1 MLTYLF
7 FSILRF
13 YFGVRHCPTGSSQSS
28 ALLRFN
34 IQNLNKQS
42 KLFSQGMAPLTVSVP
57 LPKKSSPSA
66 TSKPLQPPLPHH
78 GLRWERVRERP
89 TYSTVDSNFVL
100 TFRVRLEPKHV
111 TYVAFTYPFSYR
123 DLQAFLNRLEKK
135 YPMSSDEEALRRPAN
150 SLYFHRE
157 LACLSY
163 EGRRVDLL
171 TVTSLH
177 GITDEREDRLE
188 RSLFPEI
195 EKTRRPFKFEN
206 KKTIFVSAR

>member
-1 MLTYLF
+1 M
-7 FSILRF
+7 R
-13 YFGVRHCPTGSSQSS
+13 
-28 ALLRFN
+28 
-34 IQNLNKQS
+34 NLNKQS

-66 TSKPLQPPLPHH
+66 SKPLQPPLPHH
-78 GLRWERVRERP
+78 SLRWERVRERP
-89 TYSTVDSNFVL
+89 EYCTIDNNFVL
-100 TFRVRLEPKHV
+100 SFRIRVESKHV

-135 YPMSSDEEALRRPAN
+135 HSMTSDEDALRRPAN

-163 EGRRVDLL
+163 EGRRIDLL

-188 RSLFPEI
+188 RSLFPECD
-195 EKTRRPFKFEN
+195 KCRRPFKFEN

>member
-1 MLTYLF
+1 M
-7 FSILRF
+7 R
-13 YFGVRHCPTGSSQSS
+13 
-28 ALLRFN
+28 
-34 IQNLNKQS
+34 NLNKQS

-66 TSKPLQPPLPHH
+66 SKPLQPPLPHH
-78 GLRWERVRERP
+78 SLRWERVRERP
-89 TYSTVDSNFVL
+89 EYCTIDNNFVL
-100 TFRVRLEPKHV
+100 SFRIRVETKHV

-123 DLQAFLNRLEKK
+123 DLQAFLNRLEKRHS
-135 YPMSSDEEALRRPAN
+135 MASDEDALRRPAN

-163 EGRRVDLL
+163 EGRRIDLL

-188 RSLFPEI
+188 RSLFPECD
-195 EKTRRPFKFEN
+195 KCRRPFKFEN
-206 KKTIFVSAR
+206 KKTVFVSAR